1 MRRRGSSKKAIECY
15 KSIIKA
21 DPAREEG
28 YQKLMLIY
36 SNRGMRAE
44 ALKVYEECKS
54 ALEDQVGVEP
64 CRLTVSI
71 YKKIMENS

>member
-1 MRRRGSSKKAIECY
+1 MECY

-21 DPAREEG
+21 DPVREEV

-44 ALKVYEECKS
+44 AL
-54 ALEDQVGVEP
+54 
-64 CRLTVSI
+64 
-71 YKKIMENS
+71 

>member
-1 MRRRGSSKKAIECY
+1 
-15 KSIIKA
+15 
-21 DPAREEG
+21 
-28 YQKLMLIY
+28 MLIY

-44 ALKVYEECKS
+44 ALKVYEECKK
-54 ALEDQVGVEP
+54 ALEDLVGVEP